1 MIDILVV
8 DDSRLA
14 RKRTI
19 ETISEFDIE
28 HSILAEADD
37 GVEALDKFKELK
49 PNLIITDIEMPNMDG
64 MELVNEIRK
73 VDTKVNIIIISSLS
87 NEQVKQTVKSDKFTE
102 FVKKPMDKKIVQMLL
117 LKLEHQLVKGVTG

>member
-1 MIDILVV
+1 L
-8 DDSRLA
+8 LA